1 MGLDWNGSWI
11 GGEEEMWIKR
21 IFCMMLVC
29 VVSVGCL
36 GMSANAC
43 YADGSVEEMA
53 EARATGRFNMDISA
67 KKLSRADT
75 DFPLEVGETITIKA
89 SYTPFSASVDFGFIA
104 PDGLF
109 YSVNTDDGSIDTT
122 IKVTQ
127 RGYYTLAVRNN
138 SSGTISVSG
147 YVNY

>member
-1 MGLDWNGSWI
+1 MRL
-11 GGEEEMWIKR
+11 KR
-21 IFCMMLVC
+21 IFGMMLVC
-29 VVSVGCL
+29 IVAVSCL
-36 GMSANAC
+36 GMSASAC
-43 YADGSVEEMA
+43 YMEDVDTTMVEE
-53 EARATGRFNMDISA
+53 RATGRFNMDIPA
-67 KKLSRADT
+67 KKIGVADK

-127 RGYYTLAVRNN
+127 RGNYSLAVRNN